1 MHHRLLAGIC
11 LPALLLPA
19 LRAVEPSAVISAT
32 DRHFFET
39 RVEPVLSESCYKCHS
54 HQADRIKGKLML
66 DSREGLLVGGN
77 TGPAIVPG
85 KPDDSLLI
93 EAIRYADQDLQ
104 MPPPDHGGML
114 SRQQIADL
122 TEWVRRGAPDPRV
135 PAMTA
140 GGKAYGGAGKAHWAF
155 QPVVK
160 PAVPAVADHSWGQS
174 PVDDFI
180 LARLEAE
187 SLHPNPAADKRT
199 LLRRVTFDLIGL
211 PPTEAEIQAFIADP
225 SPDAYAKVVD
235 RLLASPHYGER
246 WARYWLDVTRYS
258 DTKGDAPKRN
268 DPRYPYAW
276 TYRDYVV
283 NAFNADKPYN
293 QFIVEQLAADR
304 VLADAKKAKTQ
315 TPEQANDRSTLAA
328 LGFLTLGNQFDGRRD
343 DVIADQIDV
352 TTKAFLGLTVACARC
367 HDHKFDPIPTKDYYS
382 LYGVFANTAE
392 PTRVSQEPTLLAKI
406 PKTPELIDYL
416 AKVAELDKKEADLQR
431 QFVEFRRSRQR
442 DPDKRREL
450 IRAEALVEREYGDLE
465 INHPGAPARANV
477 VADVLDPQDYHVLVH
492 GEVGNK
498 GDEVPRRFLEV
509 LSPDPKHR
517 PTWSK
522 GSGRLDLAHAIAD
535 PRNPLTA
542 RVLVNRIWQ
551 QHFGNGFVN
560 TPDDLGNMC
569 SAPVN
574 PELLDWLAA
583 GFVEHGWSVKWLQRT
598 IVLTSAY
605 QQSGAPNEAAAAVD
619 PENRLLWRA
628 GLHRLDFE
636 ELYDSLLAIAGTLDP
651 TLGGRPITP
660 ASDSF
665 GTRRSIYTYVDR
677 RNPPELFTQF
687 DFPNPNT
694 PTGKRYDTTV
704 PQQALFLMNSPLVIE
719 TARKLT
725 HRAEFAALTTDEDRV
740 ASLYLAIFQRPPT
753 AQEIKL
759 GVSYVRKN
767 PAGEALDLPETP
779 ALKSY
784 RERIQEQRRAQ
795 RAAANPKAKY
805 AADARPVGAN
815 IQFGGAEDAWTKL
828 AHALFQ
834 TNEATFIN

>member
-1 MHHRLLAGIC
+1 MRVMTATEVKNKLGD
-11 LPALLLPA
+11 ALSFL
-19 LRAVEPSAVISAT
+19 E
-32 DRHFFET
+32 
-39 RVEPVLSESCYKCHS
+39 
-54 HQADRIKGKLML
+54 
-66 DSREGLLVGGN
+66 
-77 TGPAIVPG
+77 
-85 KPDDSLLI
+85 DDSLLI

-114 SRQQIADL
+114 TTQQIADL

-211 PPTEAEIQAFIADP
+211 PPTEAEIQAFISDT

-276 TYRDYVV
+276 TYRDYVID
-283 NAFNADKPYN
+283 AFNADKPYN

-304 VLADAKKAKTQ
+304 VLAGAKKAKTQ

-406 PKTPELIDYL
+406 PKTPELMDYL

-431 QFVEFRRSRQR
+431 QFQEFRRSRQR

-477 VADVLDPQDYHVLVH
+477 VADVSDPQDYHVLVH

-605 QQSGAPNEAAAAVD
+605 QQSGAPNDAAAAVD

-694 PTGKRYDTTV
+694 PTGKRYGTTV

-759 GVSYVRKN
+759 GVHYVRLN
-767 PAGEALDLPETP
+767 PAGEALDLPDTP
-779 ALKSY
+779 ASKSY
-784 RERIQEQRRAQ
+784 REKVQEQRRAQ

-815 IQFGGAEDAWTKL
+815 IQYGGPEDAWTKL

>member
-1 MHHRLLAGIC
+1 
-11 LPALLLPA
+11 
-19 LRAVEPSAVISAT
+19 
-32 DRHFFET
+32 
-39 RVEPVLSESCYKCHS
+39 
-54 HQADRIKGKLML
+54 
-66 DSREGLLVGGN
+66 
-77 TGPAIVPG
+77 
-85 KPDDSLLI
+85 
-93 EAIRYADQDLQ
+93 
-104 MPPPDHGGML
+104 
-114 SRQQIADL
+114 
-122 TEWVRRGAPDPRV
+122 
-135 PAMTA
+135 
-140 GGKAYGGAGKAHWAF
+140 
-155 QPVVK
+155 
-160 PAVPAVADHSWGQS
+160 
-174 PVDDFI
+174 
-180 LARLEAE
+180 
-187 SLHPNPAADKRT
+187 
-199 LLRRVTFDLIGL
+199 
-211 PPTEAEIQAFIADP
+211 
-225 SPDAYAKVVD
+225 
-235 RLLASPHYGER
+235 
-246 WARYWLDVTRYS
+246 
-258 DTKGDAPKRN
+258 
-268 DPRYPYAW
+268 
-276 TYRDYVV
+276 
-283 NAFNADKPYN
+283 
-293 QFIVEQLAADR
+293 
-304 VLADAKKAKTQ
+304 
-315 TPEQANDRSTLAA
+315 
-328 LGFLTLGNQFDGRRD
+328 
-343 DVIADQIDV
+343 
-352 TTKAFLGLTVACARC
+352 
-367 HDHKFDPIPTKDYYS
+367 
-382 LYGVFANTAE
+382 
-392 PTRVSQEPTLLAKI
+392 
-406 PKTPELIDYL
+406 
-416 AKVAELDKKEADLQR
+416 
-431 QFVEFRRSRQR
+431 
-442 DPDKRREL
+442 
-450 IRAEALVEREYGDLE
+450 
-465 INHPGAPARANV
+465 
-477 VADVLDPQDYHVLVH
+477 
-492 GEVGNK
+492 
-498 GDEVPRRFLEV
+498 VPRRFLEV
-509 LSPDPKHR
+509 LSTDPMHR

-694 PTGKRYDTTV
+694 PTGKRYGTTV

-767 PAGEALDLPETP
+767 PAGEALDLPDTP
-779 ALKSY
+779 ASKSY
-784 RERIQEQRRAQ
+784 REKQQEQRRAQ

-815 IQFGGAEDAWTKL
+815 IQYGGPEDAWTKL